1 MSFLSRI
8 AQQARSPVMPGH
20 TVARPKGLLPSLPA
34 MAAPVDRSA
43 RTEPASSR
51 TEPSAAVP
59 EAASPTVVGPSD
71 QTPPALSMLEP
82 DTPERPDQSA
92 LDQRLAAVAGTA
104 GTRPQTVEATDLDRP
119 DPPPAADA
127 VTADR
132 GALSGRDQN
141 SVVRVEVKDVGT
153 VAPSSD
159 AQQDG
164 GERTAALAS
173 AQEPIASPPEASPDR
188 ESQVQ
193 RAEPVPGQ
201 ASFGPPVP
209 AATEQAG
216 ERAKS
221 PSDQAVAGT
230 DTDQGEPQV
239 PAAPA
244 RQADDTTNTSRRP
257 PSPVFEPVPTPQPER
272 YRPTPTLQP
281 PAPEQPPL
289 LQIDQI
295 DVVVADPA
303 PAQPAA
309 PARARLAAISAS
321 RRYLRRL

>member
-8 AQQARSPVMPGH
+8 AQQARSPVTPGH

-34 MAAPVDRSA
+34 MAAPVDRPA
-43 RTEPASSR
+43 QTEPASSQ
-51 TEPSAAVP
+51 TEPSATAP
-59 EAASPTVVGPSD
+59 EAAPPTVAGPSD
-71 QTPPALSMLEP
+71 QTPPAPSMSEP
-82 DTPERPDQSA
+82 GTPEKPDQSA

-104 GTRPQTVEATDLDRP
+104 GTRPGAVDAADPDRP
-119 DPPPAADA
+119 ELSPTADA
-127 VTADR
+127 ETAHGTASSR
-132 GALSGRDQN
+132 RDQEP
-141 SVVRVEVKDVGT
+141 VVRVEVKDVGT

-159 AQQDG
+159 EQQDG
-164 GERTAALAS
+164 GERAAALAS
-173 AQEPIASPPEASPDR
+173 AQEPIASRPETSPDR

-193 RAEPVPGQ
+193 RAEPVPGD
-201 ASFGPPVP
+201 ASFGPPVL
-209 AATEQAG
+209 AATEHQA
-216 ERAKS
+216 RQAKS
-221 PSDQAVAGT
+221 PSDQAVAGS

-244 RQADDTTNTSRRP
+244 RQADDTTNISRRP

-309 PARARLAAISAS
+309 PARSRLAAISAS